1 MSRKDALHDV
11 LRAALENEG
20 WIITH
25 DPLIL
30 PLGRRKLQVDL
41 AAEAPLAAERD
52 GQRIAV
58 EIKSFLGVSEVT
70 ELERAFGQYI
80 IYRFVLQRQDPD
92 RTLFLALP
100 VDAYESLFNEED
112 ERDLAK
118 GYDVKLIV
126 FDPEDGGIVE
136 WITQWTR

>member
-1 MSRKDALHDV
+1 MSRKDAFHDV
-11 LRAALENEG
+11 LKAALEAEG

-41 AAEAPLAAERD
+41 AAEAPLAAERN
-52 GQRIAV
+52 GERIAV

-80 IYRFVLQRQDPD
+80 IYRFVLQRQDPE

-112 ERDLAK
+112 ERDLARVN
-118 GYDVKLIV
+118 DVKLII
-126 FDPEDGGIVE
+126 FDPENGNIVE
-136 WITQWTR
+136 WITQWM

>member
-1 MSRKDALHDV
+1 V
-11 LRAALENEG
+11 LKAALVAEG

-41 AAEAPLAAERD
+41 AAEAPLAAERN
-52 GQRIAV
+52 GEKIAV

-80 IYRFVLQRQDPD
+80 IYRFVLQRQDPE
-92 RTLFLALP
+92 RALFLALP

-112 ERDLAK
+112 ERDLAR
-118 GYDVKLIV
+118 GNDVKLIV
-126 FDPEDGGIVE
+126 FDPENGNIVE
-136 WITQWTR
+136 WITQWT